1 MPGKVLGM
9 SRSASIH
16 LPIQQGATFRRVLT
30 WGAYP
35 YPVRQECGVVINAQ
49 TGRPANPADFVPVD
63 LTGCTARMQIRAEVG
78 SILPLLELSTTNGR
92 IALGGTAGT
101 ATLSIDAATTAAL
114 TWDSGVWDLEITHP
128 GGEVSRMAEGTAS
141 VSPEVTRGP

>member
-1 MPGKVLGM
+1 M
-9 SRSASIH
+9 SRSSAVH
-16 LPIQQGATFRRVLT
+16 LAIQQGATFSRVLK

-35 YPVRQECGVVINAQ
+35 YPVRQDCGVVINAQ

-63 LTGCTARMQIRAEVG
+63 LTGCTARMQIRSEVE
-78 SILPLLELSTTNGR
+78 SPTVLLELSTTNGR
-92 IALGGTAGT
+92 IVLGGPAGT
-101 ATLSIDAATTAAL
+101 ATMTIDAATTAA
-114 TWDSGVWDLEITHP
+114 TEWDSGVWDLEITHP

>member
-1 MPGKVLGM
+1 M
-9 SRSASIH
+9 SRSPCIH
-16 LPIQQGATFRRVLT
+16 LPIQQGATFPRVLM

-35 YPVRQECGVVINAQ
+35 YPVRQDCGVFINAQ

-63 LTGCTARMQIRAEVG
+63 LTGCTARMQIRSEVE
-78 SILPLLELSTTNGR
+78 SPTVLLELSTANGR
-92 IALGGTAGT
+92 IALGGAAGT
-101 ATLSIDAATTAAL
+101 ATLNLDAATTAAL
-114 TWDSGVWDLEITHP
+114 NWDSGVWDLEITHP

>member
-1 MPGKVLGM
+1 M
-9 SRSASIH
+9 SRSSSIH
-16 LPIQQGATFRRVLT
+16 LTIQQGATFRRVLK

-35 YPVRQECGVVINAQ
+35 YPVRQECGGVVINAQ

-63 LTGCTARMQIRAEVG
+63 LTGCMARMQIRAEVG
-78 SILPLLELSTTNGR
+78 AILPLLELSTTNGR
-92 IALGGTAGT
+92 IALGGVDGT
-101 ATLSIDAATTAAL
+101 ATLTLDAVTTAAL

-141 VSPEVTRGP
+141 VSPEVTRDP

>member
-1 MPGKVLGM
+1 MPGTVADM
-9 SRSASIH
+9 SRASSIN
-16 LPIQQGATFRRVLT
+16 LTIQQGATFHRVLK

-63 LTGCTARMQIRAEVG
+63 LTGCTARMQIRAEIG
-78 SILPLLELSTTNGR
+78 SILPLLELNTTNGR

-101 ATLSIDAATTAAL
+101 CALTIDAVTTEAID
-114 TWDSGVWDLEITHP
+114 WESGVWDLEITHP